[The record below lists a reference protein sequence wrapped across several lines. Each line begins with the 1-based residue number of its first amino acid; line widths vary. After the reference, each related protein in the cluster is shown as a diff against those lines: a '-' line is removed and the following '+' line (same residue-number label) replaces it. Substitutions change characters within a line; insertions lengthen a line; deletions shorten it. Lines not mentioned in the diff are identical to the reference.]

1 MSFSIDRAKFNK
13 STDLYINDERLNALP
28 DDIGDLVNLTVL
40 CVNNNHLKT
49 LPHSIGRLIELT
61 NLNLHGNQL
70 TVLPSSIGKLI
81 NLTYLY
87 LSNNRL
93 TTLPDS
99 INNLS
104 SLTHLSLHNNQ
115 LTTLPD
121 SISGLV
127 SLSHLYL
134 NNNPIVDLSILQKL
148 PNLRFVDM
156 LGVFLPRRYW
166 IKFSDWNSQW
176 LLDEDNAEI
185 RRVLMT
191 RLGYEQ
197 ICSDLKAI
205 TIDTWREYNLLEI
218 NNVERVYEYESD
230 SDFGRIVPGSMKL
243 LKMTCPST
251 AHIHILRVPPQ
262 MTSAEAS
269 IVWINHGIHPDRFAV
284 QT

>member
-13 STDLYINDERLNALP
+13 STDLYINDERLNTLP
-28 DDIGDLVNLTVL
+28 DDIGDLEDLTVL
-40 CVNNNHLKT
+40 CINNNHLKT
-49 LPHSIGRLIELT
+49 LPNTIGSLLGLT

-70 TVLPSSIGKLI
+70 TFLPDSIGELT

-99 INNLS
+99 INDLS
-104 SLTHLSLHNNQ
+104 NLTHLSLHNNQ

-121 SISGLV
+121 SMSGLV
-127 SLSHLYL
+127 SLTHLYL

-148 PNLRFVDM
+148 PNLRFVDIF
-156 LGVFLPRRYW
+156 GVFLPRRYW

-176 LLDEDNAEI
+176 LLDENNAEI
-185 RRVLMT
+185 KRALIT
-191 RLGYEQ
+191 QLGYEQ

-205 TIDTWREYNLLEI
+205 TIDTWREYDLLKI
-218 NNVERVYEYESD
+218 NDAEKIY
-230 SDFGRIVPGSMKL
+230 DFGILPVDTEPMKL

-269 IVWINHGIHPDRFAV
+269 IVWVNHGIHPDRFAL